1 MGGEG
6 RERMGVGCRSWGLEG
21 PWKDFG
27 FPPRG
32 VGAAKGF
39 QQSGDVLQRTSNSVC
54 PTRSASPRAGP
65 GHAERVS
72 EGDQGHV
79 LAASL
84 LPNGMHMLW
93 LQISQEV

>member
-1 MGGEG
+1 MGLGG
-6 RERMGVGCRSWGLEG
+6 PLEG
-21 PWKDFG
+21 LWFSSEG
-27 FPPRG
+27 GGSR
-32 VGAAKGF
+32 KGF

-54 PTRSASPRAGP
+54 PARSASPRAGP

>member
-1 MGGEG
+1 MQILGLGGP
-6 RERMGVGCRSWGLEG
+6 LEG
-21 PWKDFG
+21 LWFSSE
-27 FPPRG
+27 G

-54 PTRSASPRAGP
+54 PARSASPRAGP